1 MCLCCRAGSTSRKQ
15 IEETYAISRR
25 IEGEERALDAAM
37 MVITSTQQE
46 VDEQWGLYDGY
57 RKDMADAL
65 KCRHTSG
72 RAMPHMEVIPPGLD
86 FSSLKVLYLFLFL
99 MNFFLLLAYQAVL

>member
-1 MCLCCRAGSTSRKQ
+1 
-15 IEETYAISRR
+15 
-25 IEGEERALDAAM
+25 M

-57 RKDMADAL
+57 KKDMADAIRRPNL
-65 KCRHTSG
+65 SG

-86 FSSLKVLYLFLFL
+86 FSSLKVCT
-99 MNFFLLLAYQAVL
+99 APCPC

>member
-1 MCLCCRAGSTSRKQ
+1 
-15 IEETYAISRR
+15 
-25 IEGEERALDAAM
+25 

-65 KCRHTSG
+65 KYRYMSG

-86 FSSLKVLYLFLFL
+86 FSSLKVLHPFLAACCNDQCSPAKGTCVCL
-99 MNFFLLLAYQAVL
+99 PHCH